1 MIDNGYDISDY
12 KQIDSVFGNL
22 QDFKELVET
31 FHNLDIKVI
40 IDFVP
45 NHSSDQHEWFQK
57 SRRKVEPFT
66 DFYVWR
72 DRPNNWVRNNC
83 ISCTIQS
90 TF

>member
-31 FHNLDIKVI
+31 FHKLDIKVI

-72 DRPNNWVRNNC
+72 DSPNNWVRNNC